1 MRSRAGRRS
10 DDPDVFARPRQ
21 RPGSVPRHGGCGRV
35 SPSSVRLHLADR
47 QQHHRDGTRP
57 CGTPPA
63 DLETAW
69 GFMAGKAPPGTSA
82 LTVAANG
89 TTFIRGN
96 CYAYSGGHAGGSI
109 YAFVEEFVPV
119 GTPCS
124 GPPCTKTTSRFV
136 DNARSRNRRR
146 DRPRSTS
153 PGRGTRRKRLDS
165 PPQPDDGCAR
175 VASIRSRYPPRR
187 DDAGHAGHAGNWYR
201 WWIACYQYVGVATP
215 GCGLEHRVR
224 LRAGVLRLHRALD
237 RSDQRDY
244 SRRGRDDAHPDAF
257 RTISVGSWSA
267 SSSFTAKPAAS
278 CRPAGSC
285 RLPASSAPRPGR
297 RRIGRRPVFQLEPV
311 GESHSVLLRQSAGT
325 ERPP

>member
-1 MRSRAGRRS
+1 MAGAAQGVTPVQFGSISRIGSSIYGMA
-10 DDPDVFARPRQ
+10 
-21 RPGSVPRHGGCGRV
+21 PGPAEPLR
-35 SPSSVRLHLADR
+35 
-47 QQHHRDGTRP
+47 
-57 CGTPPA
+57 A

-69 GFMAGKAPPGTSA
+69 ASWPARLRRVPAPSPSRPTERRSFAATVTRTPAATPALAPSTPSSRVRTGRNPVLGTPVHEATSRSSITHDHE
-82 LTVAANG
+82 TVAE
-89 TTFIRGN
+89 IDQ
-96 CYAYSGGHAGGSI
+96 
-109 YAFVEEFVPV
+109 VE
-119 GTPCS
+119 
-124 GPPCTKTTSRFV
+124 
-136 DNARSRNRRR
+136 
-146 DRPRSTS
+146 PRLD
-153 PGRGTRRKRLDS
+153 GGTRRKRLDS

-187 DDAGHAGHAGNWYR
+187 DDAGRAGHAGNWYR

-215 GCGLEHRVR
+215 G
-224 LRAGVLRLHRALD
+224 LRSRTSRSTSGRCFRLHPGARPFGSA
-237 RSDQRDY
+237 RFTPTAA
-244 SRRGRDDAHPDAF
+244 GAGDAHPDAF